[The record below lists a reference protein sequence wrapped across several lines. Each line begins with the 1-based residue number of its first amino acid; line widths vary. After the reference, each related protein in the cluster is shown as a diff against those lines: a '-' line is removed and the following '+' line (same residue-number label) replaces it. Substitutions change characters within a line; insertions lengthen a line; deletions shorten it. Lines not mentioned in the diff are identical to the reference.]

1 MPTSPAQLRA
11 NKKWNEAN
19 HEKFLNIVYDWRK
32 IPENK
37 QKQAMFMKKYQQR
50 RNAFLQ
56 EFRRLSNILL

>member
-19 HEKFLNIVYDWRK
+19 YEKYLNAVYEWRK

-37 QKQAMFMKKYQQR
+37 QKQATYMKKYQQR
-50 RNAFLQ
+50 RYAFLQ
-56 EFRRLSNILL
+56 EFKRLANILL